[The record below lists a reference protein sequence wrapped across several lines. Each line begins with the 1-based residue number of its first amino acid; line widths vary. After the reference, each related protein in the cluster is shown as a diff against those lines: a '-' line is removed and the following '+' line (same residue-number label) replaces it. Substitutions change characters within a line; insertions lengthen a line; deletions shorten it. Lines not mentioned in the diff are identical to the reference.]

1 MHLKHGIF
9 IVFELFFFL
18 WWLDIFFLNP
28 KGRLLK
34 FFFSHIH
41 PNRALNNLR

>member
-9 IVFELFFFL
+9 IVFELFF
-18 WWLDIFFLNP
+18 IMVVGYIFLNP

-34 FFFSHIH
+34 FFFPIFTQTV
-41 PNRALNNLR
+41 L